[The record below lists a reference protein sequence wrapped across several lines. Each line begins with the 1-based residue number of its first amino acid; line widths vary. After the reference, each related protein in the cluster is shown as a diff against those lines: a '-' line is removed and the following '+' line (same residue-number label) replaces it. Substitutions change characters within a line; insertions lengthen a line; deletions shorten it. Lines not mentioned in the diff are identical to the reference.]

1 MRYLIIIMSILVI
14 LFIYLNNIEKFNVKR
29 KRKGKKIQL
38 GFLNNTPAPIK
49 KLMTSLNK
57 IGNQMEAD
65 TEYDTVETDYLD
77 KDKIP

>member
-1 MRYLIIIMSILVI
+1 MIYNIMRYLIIIMSILVI

-49 KLMTSLNK
+49 KLMTAPYRFLSK
-57 IGNQMEAD
+57 YI
-65 TEYDTVETDYLD
+65 
-77 KDKIP
+77 